1 MQRELKMASAHEK
14 IMRRHFKFVAKI
26 IKKSPSLSPERMMM
40 GSPKLIWQR
49 DVFEV
54 ELKPDTWNPAH
65 GKTKDN
71 SQIFG
76 RSSDTIVL
84 PCIREKGRHRPRR
97 SKSNYKSIT

>member
-1 MQRELKMASAHEK
+1 MASAHEK
-14 IMRRHFKFVAKI
+14 IMRRHFNFVAKI

-65 GKTKDN
+65 GKTTMITDICAMN
-71 SQIFG
+71 AC
-76 RSSDTIVL
+76 RTIE
-84 PCIREKGRHRPRR
+84 PSGSIEKGHSGRLNGPMVD
-97 SKSNYKSIT
+97 